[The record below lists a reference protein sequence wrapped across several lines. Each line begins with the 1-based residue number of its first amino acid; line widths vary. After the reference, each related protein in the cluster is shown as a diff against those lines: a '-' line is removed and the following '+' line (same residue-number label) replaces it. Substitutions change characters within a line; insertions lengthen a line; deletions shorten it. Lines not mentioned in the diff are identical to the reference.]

1 VDDSPVYNRD
11 NDVFEPSGVARLM
24 ERQVRKIEEGHAY
37 MSTMAGY
44 RLAWQ
49 PDGQSEWLRDA
60 FRVSRLD
67 GFTNS

>member
-11 NDVFEPSGVARLM
+11 KGAFEPSGVARLV
-24 ERQVRKIEEGHAY
+24 ERQVTKIEEGHAY

-44 RLAWQ
+44 WLAWQ
-49 PDGQSEWLRDA
+49 PDGLSELLRDA

-67 GFTNS
+67 GFTSS